1 MLHGMQKVEVGD
13 GAARDLDRL
22 TQALQ
27 DGTLSRLPQ
36 RGCKGRPGLCA
47 ETKYRAVPVDR
58 VPDENDAVT
67 AGGLYAVPSI
77 GA

>member
-1 MLHGMQKVEVGD
+1 MQKVEVGD
-13 GAARDLDRL
+13 GAARGLDHL
-22 TQALQ
+22 TKALQ
-27 DGTLSRLPQ
+27 DGALCRLPQ
-36 RGCKGRPGLCA
+36 RGCKGRPGLCG

-67 AGGLYAVPSI
+67 VGGLYAVPSI